1 MVQLVSTTISANDI
15 PQEDLMPVTRSELV
29 FLCGGAVAGVLIAK
43 NWDKIKDQLGPLK
56 EKVSPLLDA
65 ASEAFG
71 DAYATA
77 ARRVGERVEAMQDA
91 MAAAGQSVHTQESN
105 GQTS

>member
-1 MVQLVSTTISANDI
+1 
-15 PQEDLMPVTRSELV
+15 MPVTRSELM
-29 FLCGGAVAGVLIAK
+29 FLCGGAIAGVVIAK
-43 NWDKIKDQLGPLK
+43 NWDKITEHLGPLK
-56 EKVSPLLDA
+56 EKVGPLLET

-71 DAYATA
+71 DAYASA

-91 MAAAGQSVHTQESN
+91 MAAAGQNAHAQEAN